1 MNHNFGRDLLA
12 LDRLLPFRLR
22 YIGLLGPRRRHAE
35 LLARLSEYRPLDLT
49 RARETCSRLLDSTS
63 AAKHLKKSRFQL
75 HPKLLPC
82 FPIVVVVFCASART
96 TFTEPRRLAQRPRS
110 SNALAPVIQ
119 DMRNTLTARCTRGAS
134 TFREPALV
142 DAKIDESGLQ

>member
-1 MNHNFGRDLLA
+1 MSDYWGRENDMRNYWRGLA
-12 LDRLLPFRLR
+12 NIDRS
-22 YIGLLGPRRRHAE
+22 I
-35 LLARLSEYRPLDLT
+35 LT

-110 SNALAPVIQ
+110 SNALAPVIS
-119 DMRNTLTARCTRGAS
+119 RHEEYTHRALCARRLNLSGARS
-134 TFREPALV
+134 GRRE
-142 DAKIDESGLQ
+142 D